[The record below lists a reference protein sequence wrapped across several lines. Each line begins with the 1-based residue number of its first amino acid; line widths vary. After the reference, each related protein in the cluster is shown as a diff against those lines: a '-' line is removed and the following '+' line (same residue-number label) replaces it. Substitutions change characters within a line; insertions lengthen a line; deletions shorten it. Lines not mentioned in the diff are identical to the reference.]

1 MSRIP
6 DEIIEQ
12 VRDAADL
19 VEIVSESVTLKR
31 TGADYR
37 GPCPFHGGKGRN
49 FAVIPKKSLYYC
61 FVCHEGGDVF
71 TWYMKKVGMDYPS
84 AVREVARKVGVVI
97 PETTQRAG
105 PDPLEPLFGAV
116 AVAQEWFAR
125 QLREGKE
132 GEAAREYLA
141 SRQVT
146 DEQAGEWGLGFAP
159 RGTAF
164 LTEMRKLGLADELLI
179 EAGLAQRREDGT
191 VGSRFRGRLLFPIHD
206 LRGRVVGFGG
216 RILGPGEPKYLN
228 SPDSPVFHKGTL
240 LYHLHLAKGAIR
252 KEESVIVVEGYF
264 DVLRLA
270 LAGIEHVVAPLGTAL
285 TPDQA
290 ATLRRFARGAILL
303 YDSDRAGLRAT
314 FRNGDELLRH
324 GLRVRVAS
332 LPPGEDPDTLVQ
344 RGGAAALEPFLRDA
358 MDVLER
364 KLLLLE
370 QRGWFED
377 VAKRRDALDR
387 ILPTLRAAADP
398 MIRDLYIGRVSE
410 RVGISRETLE
420 REVREKADRRA
431 GGQADSEP
439 QVPRFSSSEPPAG
452 PPARPRAQSL
462 PSGAKMEEKLLRVLV
477 ASPTWRLRAAGEL
490 KPELFKQPAFR
501 AVFEA
506 LAGLPQD
513 ADVAGAGAA
522 LSEAYLPAFQAL
534 LDAVA
539 AMSGINL
546 DREYE
551 GAAANLHDRAEFR
564 RVYRITDQAEKQRI
578 FRSWTPEK
586 QRRWAILVARARQ
599 RGVRAGDGQT
609 PKQ

>member
-1 MSRIP
+1 VSRIP

-19 VEIVSESVTLKR
+19 VEIVGESVTLKR

-49 FAVIPKKSLYYC
+49 FAVIPKKALYYC

-71 TWYMKKVGMDYPS
+71 TWYMKKAGMDYPT
-84 AVREVARKVGVVI
+84 AVREVARRVGVVV
-97 PETTQRAG
+97 PETAQRVG

-125 QLREGKE
+125 ALREGKD
-132 GEAAREYLA
+132 GEAARDYLA
-141 SRQVT
+141 SREIT
-146 DEQAGEWGLGFAP
+146 PDQAGEWGLGFAP
-159 RGTAF
+159 KTPAF
-164 LTEMRKLGLADELLI
+164 LTEMKKLGLSEELLI
-179 EAGLAQRREDGT
+179 EAGLAQRREDGSL
-191 VGSRFRGRLLFPIHD
+191 GARFRGRLLFPIHD

-216 RILGPGEPKYLN
+216 RLLGPGEPKYLN

-240 LYHLHLAKGAIR
+240 LYHLHLAKSAIR

-290 ATLRRFARGAILL
+290 ATLRRFARVAILL

-332 LPPGEDPDTLVQ
+332 LPPGEDPDTLV
-344 RGGAAALEPFLRDA
+344 RKGGAAALEPYLRDA

-398 MIRDLYIGRVSE
+398 MIRDLYIGRVAE

-420 REVREKADRRA
+420 REAREKAHATPNRA
-431 GGQADSEP
+431 DGSDGTVETVETVGRAATVLP
-439 QVPRFSSSEPPAG
+439 FG
-452 PPARPRAQSL
+452 ART
-462 PSGAKMEEKLLRVLV
+462 EEKLLRVLI
-477 ASPTWRLRAAGEL
+477 ASPSWRVRAAREL
-490 KPELFKQPAFR
+490 SAENFDLPAFR
-501 AVFEA
+501 AVFEVLAALPEHASMDQAAVA
-506 LAGLPQD
+506 LAEPFIPTFHVLRE
-513 ADVAGAGAA
+513 AAAGMGT
-522 LSEAYLPAFQAL
+522 L
-534 LDAVA
+534 
-539 AMSGINL
+539 NL

-551 GAAANLHDRAEFR
+551 GAAEKLRDRAEFR
-564 RVYRITDQAEKQRI
+564 RVYRIQDPAEKQRI
-578 FRSWTPEK
+578 MKSWGPEK
-586 QRRWAILVARARQ
+586 QRRWAWQIAQTKARRAR
-599 RGVRAGDGQT
+599 RH
-609 PKQ
+609 

>member
-6 DEIIEQ
+6 DDIIEQ

-37 GPCPFHGGKGRN
+37 GPCPFHGGKGKN
-49 FAVIPKKSLYYC
+49 FAVIPKKALYYC

-71 TWYMKKVGMDYPS
+71 TWYMKKVGMDYPT

-116 AVAQEWFAR
+116 AIAQEWFAR
-125 QLREGKE
+125 QLREAKE

-141 SRQVT
+141 SRQVS
-146 DEQAGEWGLGFAP
+146 DAQAGEWGLGFAP

-164 LTEMRKLGLADELLI
+164 LTEMRKLGLTDELII

-191 VGSRFRGRLLFPIHD
+191 VGSRFRGRVLFPIHD

-285 TPDQA
+285 TSDQA

-344 RGGAAALEPFLRDA
+344 QGGADALEPFLRDA

-420 REVREKADRRA
+420 REVREKADPSRAAREREDGKA
-431 GGQADSEP
+431 GGEP
-439 QVPRFSSSEPPAG
+439 TAREGPVHEASGFSPSRPPALPFG
-452 PPARPRAQSL
+452 ARA
-462 PSGAKMEEKLLRVLV
+462 EEKLLRVLIV
-477 ASPTWRLRAAGEL
+477 SPSWRVRARTEL
-490 KPELFKQPAFR
+490 TAEDFELPAFR
-501 AVFEA
+501 AIYEA
-506 LAGLPQD
+506 LVALPD
-513 ADVAGAGAA
+513 AESPDAISPTLPDVF
-522 LSEAYLPAFQAL
+522 LPTWQAL
-534 LDAVA
+534 RTAAA
-539 AMSGINL
+539 AMGGIDL

-551 GAAANLHDRAEFR
+551 GAAVILRDRAEFR
-564 RVYRITDQAEKQRI
+564 RVYRIQDPAEKQRI
-578 FRSWTPEK
+578 MKSWTPEQ
-586 QRRWAILVARARQ
+586 QRRWAWQIAQTKARRARRQ
-599 RGVRAGDGQT
+599 
-609 PKQ
+609 

>member
-12 VRDAADL
+12 VRDSADL
-19 VEIVSESVTLKR
+19 VEIVGESITLKR
-31 TGADYR
+31 TGTDYR

-71 TWYMKKVGMDYPS
+71 TWYMKKMGMDYPT
-84 AVREVARKVGVVI
+84 AVREVARRVGIVI
-97 PETTQRAG
+97 PETAARVG
-105 PDPLEPLFGAV
+105 PDPLEPLFGAI

-125 QLREGKE
+125 ELREAKDGE
-132 GEAAREYLA
+132 GARDYLA
-141 SRQVT
+141 SRDVT
-146 DEQAGEWGLGFAP
+146 LDQAGEWGLGVAP
-159 RGTAF
+159 RSTAF
-164 LTEMRKLGLADELLI
+164 LTEMRKLGLADAVLI
-179 EAGLAQRREDGT
+179 EAGLAQKREDGS
-191 VGSRFRGRLLFPIHD
+191 VGSRFRGRVLFPIHD

-216 RILGPGEPKYLN
+216 RLLGPGEPKYLN

-240 LYHLHLAKGAIR
+240 LYHLHLAKSAIR
-252 KEESVIVVEGYF
+252 KEESVVVVEGYF

-285 TPDQA
+285 TSEQA
-290 ATLRRFARGAILL
+290 VTLRRFAKSAILL

-332 LPPGEDPDTLVQ
+332 LPPGEDPDSLVQ
-344 RGGAAALEPFLRDA
+344 KGGAQALEPYLRDA

-398 MIRDLYIGRVSE
+398 MIRDLYIGRVAE
-410 RVGISRETLE
+410 RVGVSRETLE
-420 REVREKADRRA
+420 REVREKA
-431 GGQADSEP
+431 
-439 QVPRFSSSEPPAG
+439 
-452 PPARPRAQSL
+452 ARPTERSDRSDGSDGSDRTDKSDRSERAVV
-462 PSGAKMEEKLLRVLV
+462 PFGARTEEKLLRVLI
-477 ASPTWRLRAAGEL
+477 ASPAWRLRAANEL
-490 KPELFKQPAFR
+490 SPEDFELPAFR
-501 AVFEA
+501 AVFQA
-506 LAGLPQD
+506 LATVAENDDVNQAATSLPESLHP
-513 ADVAGAGAA
+513 V
-522 LSEAYLPAFQAL
+522 FQAL
-534 LDAVA
+534 CDAA
-539 AMSGINL
+539 ATIGTINL

-551 GAAANLHDRAEFR
+551 GAAQQLRDRAEFR
-564 RVYRITDQAEKQRI
+564 RVYRIQDPAEKQRI
-578 FRSWTPEK
+578 MKSWAPEK
-586 QRRWAILVARARQ
+586 QRRWAWQIAQKNARRARRQ
-599 RGVRAGDGQT
+599 
-609 PKQ
+609 

>member
-6 DEIIEQ
+6 DDIIEQ

-37 GPCPFHGGKGRN
+37 GPCPFHGGKGKN
-49 FAVIPKKSLYYC
+49 FAVIPKKALYYC

-71 TWYMKKVGMDYPS
+71 TWYMKKVGMDYPT

-125 QLREGKE
+125 QLREAKE

-141 SRQVT
+141 SRQVS
-146 DEQAGEWGLGFAP
+146 DAQAGEWGLGFAP

-164 LTEMRKLGLADELLI
+164 LTEMRKLGLTDELII

-191 VGSRFRGRLLFPIHD
+191 VGSRFRGRVLFPIHD

-285 TPDQA
+285 TSDQA

-344 RGGAAALEPFLRDA
+344 QGGAAALEPFLRDA

-420 REVREKADRRA
+420 REVREKVDRRT
-431 GGQADSEP
+431 GGQPDGNLAHADSSGSDR
-439 QVPRFSSSEPPAG
+439 VLPAR
-452 PPARPRAQSL
+452 PPARLPAEALPFGARA
-462 PSGAKMEEKLLRVLV
+462 EEKLLRVLIV
-477 ASPTWRLRAAGEL
+477 SPSWRVRARTEL
-490 KPELFKQPAFR
+490 SAEDFELPAFR
-501 AVFEA
+501 AIYDA
-506 LAGLPQD
+506 LVALPD
-513 ADVAGAGAA
+513 DGAA
-522 LSEAYLPAFQAL
+522 DAIAQTLPDVYLPTWQAL
-534 LDAVA
+534 RSAAA
-539 AMSGINL
+539 AMGGIDL

-551 GAAANLHDRAEFR
+551 GAAVILRDRAEFR
-564 RVYRITDQAEKQRI
+564 RVYRIQDPAEKQRI
-578 FRSWTPEK
+578 MKSWTPEQ
-586 QRRWAILVARARQ
+586 QRRWAWQIAQTKARRARRQ
-599 RGVRAGDGQT
+599 
-609 PKQ
+609 

>member
-19 VEIVSESVTLKR
+19 VEIVGESISLKR
-31 TGADYR
+31 TGTDYR

-49 FAVIPKKSLYYC
+49 FAVIPKKALYYC

-71 TWYMKKVGMDYPS
+71 TWHMKKMGMDYPT
-84 AVREVARKVGVVI
+84 AVREVARRVGVVI
-97 PETTQRAG
+97 PETAPRTG
-105 PDPLEPLFGAV
+105 PDPLEPLFSAV

-125 QLREGKE
+125 QLQEGKE
-132 GEAAREYLA
+132 GDAAREYLT

-146 DEQAGEWGLGFAP
+146 NEQAGEWGLGFAP

-164 LTEMRKLGLADELLI
+164 LTEMKKLGLAEGLLI
-179 EAGLAQRREDGT
+179 EAGLAQKREDGSL
-191 VGSRFRGRLLFPIHD
+191 GARFRGRLLFPIHD

-216 RILGPGEPKYLN
+216 RLLGPGEPKYLN

-240 LYHLHLAKGAIR
+240 LYHLHLAKSAIR

-290 ATLRRFARGAILL
+290 VTLRRFARAAVLL

-344 RGGAAALEPFLRDA
+344 KGGAAALEPYLRDA

-398 MIRDLYIGRVSE
+398 MIRDLYIGRVAE

-420 REVREKADRRA
+420 REAREKVAPVRPYA
-431 GGQADSEP
+431 ATPSERSERSERFERSEKSELAERL
-439 QVPRFSSSEPPAG
+439 VPFG
-452 PPARPRAQSL
+452 ART
-462 PSGAKMEEKLLRVLV
+462 EEKLLRVLI
-477 ASPTWRLRAAGEL
+477 ASPSWRARAVTEL
-490 KPELFKQPAFR
+490 KAEDFELPAFR

-506 LAGLPQD
+506 LVALPENADVDGVRASLDPNHLQTFLVLRDAAATMAGLD
-513 ADVAGAGAA
+513 
-522 LSEAYLPAFQAL
+522 
-534 LDAVA
+534 
-539 AMSGINL
+539 L

-551 GAAANLHDRAEFR
+551 GAAVNLRDRAEFR
-564 RVYRITDQAEKQRI
+564 RVYRIQDPAEKQRI
-578 FRSWTPEK
+578 MKLWTPEQ
-586 QRRWAILVARARQ
+586 QRRWAWQIAQTKARRAR
-599 RGVRAGDGQT
+599 R
-609 PKQ
+609 P

>member
-116 AVAQEWFAR
+116 AVAQEFFAR
-125 QLREGKE
+125 QLREAKE
-132 GEAAREYLA
+132 GEAAREYLT

-179 EAGLAQRREDGT
+179 ESGLAQRREDGT
-191 VGSRFRGRLLFPIHD
+191 VGSRFRGRVLFPIHN

-270 LAGIEHVVAPLGTAL
+270 LAGIENVVAPLGTAL

-344 RGGAAALEPFLRDA
+344 QGGAAALEPFLRDA

-420 REVREKADRRA
+420 REVRERPDRRVDGKA
-431 GGQADSEP
+431 GGDSD
-439 QVPRFSSSEPPAG
+439 PAAT
-452 PPARPRAQSL
+452 PTRESPAHTPSRSHALPFGARA
-462 PSGAKMEEKLLRVLV
+462 EEKLLRILI
-477 ASPTWRLRAAGEL
+477 ASSAWRTRAISEL
-490 KPELFKQPAFR
+490 KSEDFELPAFR
-501 AVFEA
+501 AIYEA
-506 LAGLPQD
+506 LVALPEG
-513 ADVAGAGAA
+513 GA
-522 LSEAYLPAFQAL
+522 P
-534 LDAVA
+534 DAVA
-539 AMSGINL
+539 PTL
-546 DREYE
+546 PD
-551 GAAANLHDRAEFR
+551 L
-564 RVYRITDQAEKQRI
+564 
-578 FRSWTPEK
+578 
-586 QRRWAILVARARQ
+586 
-599 RGVRAGDGQT
+599 
-609 PKQ
+609 

>member
-19 VEIVSESVTLKR
+19 VEIVGESISLKR
-31 TGADYR
+31 TGTDYR

-49 FAVIPKKSLYYC
+49 FAVIPKKALYYC

-71 TWYMKKVGMDYPS
+71 TWHMKKMGMDYPT
-84 AVREVARKVGVVI
+84 AVREVARRVGVVI
-97 PETTQRAG
+97 PETAPRTC
-105 PDPLEPLFGAV
+105 PDPLEPLFSAV

-125 QLREGKE
+125 QLQEGKE
-132 GEAAREYLA
+132 GDAAREYLT

-146 DEQAGEWGLGFAP
+146 NEQAGEWGLGFAP

-164 LTEMRKLGLADELLI
+164 LTEMKKLGLAEGLLI
-179 EAGLAQRREDGT
+179 EAGLAQKREDGSL
-191 VGSRFRGRLLFPIHD
+191 GARFRGRLLFPIHD

-216 RILGPGEPKYLN
+216 RLLGPGEPKYLN

-240 LYHLHLAKGAIR
+240 LYHLHLAKSAIR

-290 ATLRRFARGAILL
+290 VTLRRFARAAVLL

-344 RGGAAALEPFLRDA
+344 KGGAAALEPYLRDA

-398 MIRDLYIGRVSE
+398 MIRDLYIGRVAE

-420 REVREKADRRA
+420 REAREKVAPVRPYA
-431 GGQADSEP
+431 ATPSERSERSERFERSEKSELAERL
-439 QVPRFSSSEPPAG
+439 VPFG
-452 PPARPRAQSL
+452 ART
-462 PSGAKMEEKLLRVLV
+462 EEKLLRVLI
-477 ASPTWRLRAAGEL
+477 ASPSWRARAVTEL
-490 KPELFKQPAFR
+490 KAEDFELPAFR

-506 LAGLPQD
+506 LVALPENADVDGVRASLDPNHLQTFLVLRDAAATMAGLD
-513 ADVAGAGAA
+513 
-522 LSEAYLPAFQAL
+522 
-534 LDAVA
+534 
-539 AMSGINL
+539 L

-551 GAAANLHDRAEFR
+551 GAAVNLRDRAEFR
-564 RVYRITDQAEKQRI
+564 RVYRIQDPAEKQRI
-578 FRSWTPEK
+578 MKLWTPEQ
-586 QRRWAILVARARQ
+586 QRRWAWQIAQTKARRAR
-599 RGVRAGDGQT
+599 R
-609 PKQ
+609 P

>member
-71 TWYMKKVGMDYPS
+71 TWYMKKLGMDYPG

-125 QLREGKE
+125 QLREAKE
-132 GEAAREYLA
+132 GEAAREYLT

-159 RGTAF
+159 KGTAF
-164 LTEMRKLGLADELLI
+164 LTEMKKLGLADELLI
-179 EAGLAQRREDGT
+179 DAGLAQRREDGS
-191 VGSRFRGRLLFPIHD
+191 VGSRFRGRVLFPIHD

-216 RILGPGEPKYLN
+216 RIIGPGEPKYLN

-344 RGGAAALEPFLRDA
+344 QGGAAALEPFLRDA

-410 RVGISRETLE
+410 RVGVSRETLE
-420 REVREKADRRA
+420 REVREKPDRTGRREAGMTGGDSTTREIPADQTHSFPPSR
-431 GGQADSEP
+431 
-439 QVPRFSSSEPPAG
+439 PPAQALPFG
-452 PPARPRAQSL
+452 ARA
-462 PSGAKMEEKLLRVLV
+462 EEKLLRVLI
-477 ASPTWRLRAAGEL
+477 ASSSWRARAKSEL
-490 KPELFKQPAFR
+490 SNEDFELPAFR
-501 AVFEA
+501 AIYEA
-506 LAGLPQD
+506 LSALPED
-513 ADVAGAGAA
+513 GA
-522 LSEAYLPAFQAL
+522 P
-534 LDAVA
+534 DAVA
-539 AMSGINL
+539 PTLPDLFIPTWQALRTAAATMAGIDL

-551 GAAANLHDRAEFR
+551 GAAVILRDRAEFR
-564 RVYRITDQAEKQRI
+564 RVYRIQDPAEKQRI
-578 FRSWTPEK
+578 MKSWTPEQ
-586 QRRWAILVARARQ
+586 QRRWAWQIAQTKARRARRQ
-599 RGVRAGDGQT
+599 
-609 PKQ
+609 

>member
-1 MSRIP
+1 
-6 DEIIEQ
+6 
-12 VRDAADL
+12 
-19 VEIVSESVTLKR
+19 
-31 TGADYR
+31 
-37 GPCPFHGGKGRN
+37 
-49 FAVIPKKSLYYC
+49 
-61 FVCHEGGDVF
+61 
-71 TWYMKKVGMDYPS
+71 
-84 AVREVARKVGVVI
+84 
-97 PETTQRAG
+97 
-105 PDPLEPLFGAV
+105 
-116 AVAQEWFAR
+116 
-125 QLREGKE
+125 
-132 GEAAREYLA
+132 
-141 SRQVT
+141 
-146 DEQAGEWGLGFAP
+146 
-159 RGTAF
+159 
-164 LTEMRKLGLADELLI
+164 MRKLGLADELLI
-179 EAGLAQRREDGT
+179 EAGLAQKREDGS
-191 VGSRFRGRLLFPIHD
+191 VGSRFRGRLLFPIHN

-228 SPDSPVFHKGTL
+228 SPESPVFHKGTL
-240 LYHLHLAKGAIR
+240 LYHLHLAKGAVR

-290 ATLRRFARGAILL
+290 ATLRRFARAAILL

-344 RGGAAALEPFLRDA
+344 QGGAGALEPFLRDA

-431 GGQADSEP
+431 GGQAGSHHPAGREP
-439 QVPRFSSSEPPAG
+439 AGAEAGLPASPPA
-452 PPARPRAQSL
+452 PR

-477 ASPTWRLRAAGEL
+477 ASPSWRLRASSEL
-490 KPELFKQPAFR
+490 KPELFKEPAFR

-506 LAGLPQD
+506 LVGLPPD
-513 ADVAGAGAA
+513 ADAAGAGAA
-522 LSEAYLPAFQAL
+522 LSESYLPVFQAL

-539 AMSGINL
+539 AMAGLDL

-564 RVYRITDQAEKQRI
+564 RVYRITDSAEKQRI
-578 FRSWTPEK
+578 FKSWSPEK
-586 QRRWAILVARARQ
+586 QRRWAILIARQRQ
-599 RGVRAGDGQT
+599 RGVRATDGQSVRRSDGQT
-609 PKQ
+609 PQP

>member
-19 VEIVSESVTLKR
+19 VEIVGESLTLKR
-31 TGADYR
+31 TGTDYR

-71 TWYMKKVGMDYPS
+71 TWYMKKMGMDYPT
-84 AVREVARKVGVVI
+84 AVREVARRVGVVI
-97 PETTQRAG
+97 PGDRAARRPRPAGAALQRGLRG
-105 PDPLEPLFGAV
+105 PGV
-116 AVAQEWFAR
+116 VRAR
-125 QLREGKE
+125 SFVRKRTGR
-132 GEAAREYLA
+132 AAREYLA

-146 DEQAGEWGLGFAP
+146 AEQAGEWGLGFAP
-159 RGTAF
+159 KGTAF
-164 LTEMRKLGLADELLI
+164 LTEMRKLGLADALLI
-179 EAGLAQRREDGT
+179 EAGLAQKREDGS
-191 VGSRFRGRLLFPIHD
+191 VGARFRGRVLFPIHD

-216 RILGPGEPKYLN
+216 RLLGPGEPKYLN

-285 TPDQA
+285 TSEQA
-290 ATLRRFARGAILL
+290 VTLRRFARAAILL

-324 GLRVRVAS
+324 GLLVRVAS

-344 RGGAAALEPFLRDA
+344 KGGAAALEPYLRDA

-420 REVREKADRRA
+420 REVREKT
-431 GGQADSEP
+431 P
-439 QVPRFSSSEPPAG
+439 L
-452 PPARPRAQSL
+452 RPY
-462 PSGAKMEEKLLRVLV
+462 
-477 ASPTWRLRAAGEL
+477 AA
-490 KPELFKQPAFR
+490 
-501 AVFEA
+501 
-506 LAGLPQD
+506 
-513 ADVAGAGAA
+513 
-522 LSEAYLPAFQAL
+522 
-534 LDAVA
+534 DAV
-539 AMSGINL
+539 G
-546 DREYE
+546 
-551 GAAANLHDRAEFR
+551 
-564 RVYRITDQAEKQRI
+564 
-578 FRSWTPEK
+578 
-586 QRRWAILVARARQ
+586 
-599 RGVRAGDGQT
+599 
-609 PKQ
+609 